1 MKKSMMQ
8 NFLSY
13 IRLEREQTFTI
24 LGELK
29 ELKFMKKEH
38 FCPMLF
44 DIQFYV
50 IILYKY
56 TDY

>member
-1 MKKSMMQ
+1 MQ